1 MAKKK
6 KEDTKSIRQTE
17 YRVEKNKNKKKEN
30 NIEKN
35 KENSIKTKKNEEAKV
50 EKDENLSTEFVEKGL
65 PVVNKVD
72 NENKLNN
79 QVIRNDKM
87 ENKNGRVF
95 VNFFLCFI
103 LLIGLVFFLLNLYL
117 SKNSMDLFRVVSFLL
132 LMLFTIFF
140 VPIGLRSKN
149 KKMTF
154 IASLLLGGYFSIGIY
169 TSLTGKVDSQ
179 TLTSGMKDFTNK
191 NLTEVVK
198 WAEKNN
204 INLNQEY
211 EYSDMI
217 DEYEIINQ
225 SVRVGTNLKKVKDL
239 TVVVSE
245 GPNPNK
251 EVMVPDM
258 VSWDTERVI
267 NFVLENY
274 LSNVEVEFV
283 QSDKAVDTVIEQ
295 SKAGNLKRNDDL
307 KITFSYGQELG
318 YDEVKL
324 IDFTNKT
331 EFEVMFYMKQYHL
344 NYEFKRDFSE
354 KIKRNLAMK
363 QNKEPGTSVKIEDE
377 TIEVTFSKGKE
388 IVIPNLLGM
397 SMSQITEWVIENRLK
412 LEFSDKYDEKV
423 KANKVLSVNYK
434 KGDKVEQGETIK
446 VVISK
451 GSLKMPKFSSFED
464 FRTWADKYELKYE
477 EKHEFSSSVKAGEVI
492 SYSYKTGEVI
502 KNDDVIIVTI
512 SDGEAVKVPALDGLK
527 KSEVE
532 TRLNKLGLKY
542 SFVYKYSDNIK
553 EGSVIS
559 QSISAGSEIAKTT
572 TITITLS
579 KGPKPA
585 DSDEGKNNTTQSN
598 NDEEKEKPCVKET
611 KTIQGNIRNVYNVNF
626 GSTFSV
632 FKAAYEKFFAE
643 NFPNATIKVIGLG
656 DSGAVAGSPIGCTYG
671 GAPSNCVTIG
681 SEITSCNGVTYY
693 FVIAQ

>member
-17 YRVEKNKNKKKEN
+17 YRVEKNKKKEN

-117 SKNSMDLFRVVSFLL
+117 SKNSMDLFKVVSFLL

-198 WAEKNN
+198 WAEKNS

-225 SVRVGTNLKKVKDL
+225 SVRVGTN
-239 TVVVSE
+239 
-245 GPNPNK
+245 
-251 EVMVPDM
+251 
-258 VSWDTERVI
+258 
-267 NFVLENY
+267 
-274 LSNVEVEFV
+274 
-283 QSDKAVDTVIEQ
+283 
-295 SKAGNLKRNDDL
+295 
-307 KITFSYGQELG
+307 
-318 YDEVKL
+318 
-324 IDFTNKT
+324 
-331 EFEVMFYMKQYHL
+331 
-344 NYEFKRDFSE
+344 
-354 KIKRNLAMK
+354 
-363 QNKEPGTSVKIEDE
+363 
-377 TIEVTFSKGKE
+377 
-388 IVIPNLLGM
+388 
-397 SMSQITEWVIENRLK
+397 
-412 LEFSDKYDEKV
+412 
-423 KANKVLSVNYK
+423 
-434 KGDKVEQGETIK
+434 
-446 VVISK
+446 
-451 GSLKMPKFSSFED
+451 
-464 FRTWADKYELKYE
+464 
-477 EKHEFSSSVKAGEVI
+477 
-492 SYSYKTGEVI
+492 
-502 KNDDVIIVTI
+502 
-512 SDGEAVKVPALDGLK
+512 
-527 KSEVE
+527 
-532 TRLNKLGLKY
+532 
-542 SFVYKYSDNIK
+542 
-553 EGSVIS
+553 
-559 QSISAGSEIAKTT
+559 
-572 TITITLS
+572 
-579 KGPKPA
+579 
-585 DSDEGKNNTTQSN
+585 
-598 NDEEKEKPCVKET
+598 
-611 KTIQGNIRNVYNVNF
+611 
-626 GSTFSV
+626 
-632 FKAAYEKFFAE
+632 
-643 NFPNATIKVIGLG
+643 
-656 DSGAVAGSPIGCTYG
+656 
-671 GAPSNCVTIG
+671 
-681 SEITSCNGVTYY
+681 
-693 FVIAQ
+693 